1 MIRVSCTMFLVVVE
15 FLWILRVSRADS
27 QVSCIFMERCILPC
41 SFHGSSEP
49 VVHWFKTEGNLRV
62 HSYYGDQDQLVI
74 QHQRFRSRTSLSKDQ
89 VSRGNASLQLTEV
102 NIQDEGRY
110 QCHTST
116 ISGNTEMFIIL
127 NVDAPVR
134 KVDLQQVG
142 QRITCSSEGIY
153 PKPEITWST
162 YPSSSITNNK
172 TTVHQTEQQLYNI
185 TSSPILPN
193 SDMDL
198 NYSCVVSTRRNRKS
212 ATFRQQGLVTESQSE
227 TIIHCSPSHTP
238 VTNLIWRFD
247 HSQIIL
253 TKTNSQYTVSEEW
266 KQHVK
271 DVSESG
277 SLTLQDLSSDQ
288 EGTYTCELA
297 DAVEAKITNILVKIN
312 EGNSS
317 NVGAIV
323 GVVIAVIVVLGL
335 LVTLLV
341 LRNNQVTKNVR
352 KLSRVKPEHD

>member
-49 VVHWFKTEGNLRV
+49 VVHWFKTEGKLPV
-62 HSYYGDQDQLVI
+62 HSYYGDQDQLGA
-74 QHQRFRSRTSLSKDQ
+74 QNQSFRSRTSLFKDQ
-89 VSRGNASLQLTEV
+89 VSGGNASLQLTEV
-102 NIQDEGRY
+102 NVQDEGRY
-110 QCHTST
+110 QCYTST

-134 KVDLQQVG
+134 KVNLQQVG

-153 PKPEITWST
+153 PQPELTWST
-162 YPSSSITNNK
+162 SLSSSITNNN
-172 TTVHQTEQQLYNI
+172 TTVHQTEQLLYNI
-185 TSSPILPN
+185 SSSLILPN
-193 SDMDL
+193 SDMNL
-198 NYSCVVSTRRNRKS
+198 NYSCAVSTRRNSKR

-238 VTNLIWRFD
+238 VTNLIWRFN

-253 TKTNSQYTVSEEW
+253 TKTDSQYTVSEEW

-277 SLTLQDLSSDQ
+277 SLTLQDFSSDQ

-312 EGNSS
+312 EGKLTSLFS
-317 NVGAIV
+317 FL
-323 GVVIAVIVVLGL
+323 GV
-335 LVTLLV
+335 
-341 LRNNQVTKNVR
+341 
-352 KLSRVKPEHD
+352 